1 MLGAILGDIIGSRF
15 EFSNTAINKDFKLY
29 TKDSTYTDDTVMTL
43 AIADALMCVNNRYD
57 ENEVKKMI
65 IQKMKEYGHRYP
77 LAGYGYSF
85 SKWLFSESDQ
95 PYGSYGNG
103 SALRVSAI
111 GYMYDNLEDTIN
123 AARWSAEVTHNHIE
137 GIKGATAT
145 AAIIF
150 LARSGKNKKYIS
162 EYIKNNYDYDID
174 TPLSVLSSRNEHIES
189 CMDSLPKSIVS
200 FLEGNS
206 FIEVIRNAVSLGGD
220 TDTIGAIAGAMAESY
235 YGIPQEYD
243 YIYLNKLDDDM
254 LETIINFK
262 HFINN

>member
-1 MLGAILGDIIGSRF
+1 MKCPKCGKKGYHKNYYQNELDIF
-15 EFSNTAINKDFKLY
+15 NKCINK
-29 TKDSTYTDDTVMTL
+29 TK
-43 AIADALMCVNNRYD
+43 
-57 ENEVKKMI
+57 I
-65 IQKMKEYGHRYP
+65 I
-77 LAGYGYSF
+77 
-85 SKWLFSESDQ
+85 
-95 PYGSYGNG
+95 
-103 SALRVSAI
+103 
-111 GYMYDNLEDTIN
+111 
-123 AARWSAEVTHNHIE
+123 IE
-137 GIKGATAT
+137 LVDRF
-145 AAIIF
+145 II
-150 LARSGKNKKYIS
+150 RGK
-162 EYIKNNYDYDID
+162 NYDYDID

-220 TDTIGAIAGAMAESY
+220 TYTIGAIAGAMAESY

>member
-1 MLGAILGDIIGSRF
+1 MTCAVADAIMNGGS
-15 EFSNTAINKDFKLY
+15 EKDFIL
-29 TKDSTYTDDTVMTL
+29 SM
-43 AIADALMCVNNRYD
+43 
-57 ENEVKKMI
+57 KK
-65 IQKMKEYGHRYP
+65 YGRMYP
-77 LAGYGYSF
+77 HAGYGGRFRVWLRSMDTEPYNSF
-85 SKWLFSESDQ
+85 
-95 PYGSYGNG
+95 GNG
-103 SALRVSAI
+103 SAMRVSAI

-145 AAIIF
+145 VAIIF
-150 LARSGKNKKYIS
+150 LARSGKDKKYIS

-174 TPLSVLSSRNEHIES
+174 ISLNDISLRHEHVKS
-189 CMDSLPKSIVS
+189 CMDSLPKAIIS